1 MTVTENDIELLHA
14 YLDGEL
20 PTAECEGLWR
30 RLAVEREL
38 ASELDHLRAD
48 KSIRSMVWSSL
59 EPDDASVARLEA
71 KLMRATRRE
80 DILGWAN
87 NALRIVASAAALI
100 LFGFAVGWM
109 GHGRMDGIPVIPNP
123 NSPTSPALVPAGF
136 GSTSSQQYEL
146 VFRDATGKP
155 IAAMKFNS
163 KEEAER
169 FVHDLQSAQPGASNP
184 STPNDAPSPSG
195 NRF

>member
-1 MTVTENDIELLHA
+1 MSVTENDIELLHA

-48 KSIRSMVWSSL
+48 QSIRNMVWSSL
-59 EPDDASVARLEA
+59 EPDDATVARLQA
-71 KLMRATRRE
+71 KLMRSTRRE
-80 DILGWAN
+80 DIFGWAS
-87 NALRIVASAAALI
+87 NALRIAASAAALI

-109 GHGRMDGIPVIPNP
+109 GHGRMDG
-123 NSPTSPALVPAGF
+123 VPQFDVSHSQTGNQLATAGF
-136 GSTSSQQYEL
+136 NTPAAPKYE
-146 VFRDATGKP
+146 VTFYDAAKKP
-155 IAAMKFNS
+155 IAVVKFDT

-169 FVHDLQSAQPGASNP
+169 FIHDFQSGAFNP
-184 STPNDAPSPSG
+184 NNNMTDAPAPSG

>member
-1 MTVTENDIELLHA
+1 MSVTENDIELLHA

-48 KSIRSMVWSSL
+48 QSIRNIVWSSL
-59 EPDDASVARLEA
+59 EPDDATVGRLQA
-71 KLMRATRRE
+71 SLMRSTRRE

-87 NALRIVASAAALI
+87 NALRIAASAAALI

-109 GHGRMDGIPVIPNP
+109 GHGRMDGAGIPVLPGP
-123 NSPTSPALVPAGF
+123 SSPGTSRTIADTL
-136 GSTSSQQYEL
+136 GSSITPKYE
-146 VFRDATGKP
+146 VTFFDASKKP
-155 IAAMKFNS
+155 VAVMKFDTR
-163 KEEAER
+163 EEAER
-169 FVHDLQSAQPGASNP
+169 FIHDFQAAQSGAAGSND
-184 STPNDAPSPSG
+184 TNTAPSG